1 MSRVCNVQN
10 PRADDDVWWFHG
22 TFPSQCLWDGSRRDK
37 ANKKRRVWLM
47 RHLCRLQ
54 KKWMRNRRARRSDN
68 SITIWSRW
76 DENPLSVAQARCILF
91 LKWIYTLL
99 CTAHWIVCVCLLS
112 NWRRTRGPE
121 FSPPLPWTIWFWHK
135 EQTIYNLSVRA
146 LIFDGALQT
155 DAAFICIVL
164 DAAHFSFRTLHNLID
179 CLRPLLGQRK
189 NPNENTGLLTRAV
202 QFFPWRLHCLEAGV
216 SHYFAN
222 GSEETKTLASSHLR
236 RNVQNLKVFPPIAA
250 PQAWIVP

>member
-22 TFPSQCLWDGSRRDK
+22 TFPSQCLWDGSQRDK

-54 KKWMRNRRARRSDN
+54 KKWMRNRRACRSDN

-121 FSPPLPWTIWFWHK
+121 FSPPLPWTIWIWHK
-135 EQTIYNLSVRA
+135 EQTIYNLSDHA
-146 LIFDGALQT
+146 LIFDGAVYKLLT

-164 DAAHFSFRTLHNLID
+164 DAAYFSFRTLHNLID
-179 CLRPLLGQRK
+179 CLRPLLGRRK
-189 NPNENTGLLTRAV
+189 NPTKTLVCSPELYN
-202 QFFPWRLHCLEAGV
+202 FFLGNCIVWRQAYHIILQT
-216 SHYFAN
+216 N
-222 GSEETKTLASSHLR
+222 WSEETKTLASSHLR
-236 RNVQNLKVFPPIAA
+236 RNVQT
-250 PQAWIVP
+250 